1 MHRAGD
7 YNVAYLTNPGITRK
21 AFMASM
27 MATQALYLSTNQLYC
42 EAELLACFQE
52 DGQWI
57 AVLDKTVFHPQ
68 DEGQPGDTGR
78 ILTHCGERAQ
88 VLHTRKV
95 GDEIQHILD
104 HPLPT
109 GMTTMAL
116 DKEARQLHSCL
127 HSLGHLIGTIGLQ
140 NGWQPIRANH
150 WPNTC
155 HVEFAPKTHVVE
167 LDEQTI
173 AQHLSRLIAAGL
185 PVQISLDQTGT
196 RRVGFGDLSALP
208 CVGTHISNTREL
220 PANIRIS
227 TRLQQGN
234 LQVRYHIPEAA

>member
-1 MHRAGD
+1 
-7 YNVAYLTNPGITRK
+7 
-21 AFMASM
+21 MASS

-78 ILTHCGERAQ
+78 IITHCGERAQ

-95 GDEIQHILD
+95 GNEIQHILD
-104 HPLPT
+104 HALPT

-127 HSLGHLIGTIGLQ
+127 HSLGHLIGNIGLQ
-140 NGWQPIRANH
+140 NGWQPVRANH
-150 WPNTC
+150 WPETC
-155 HVEFAPKTHVVE
+155 HVEFAPQTHVVE

-173 AQHLSRLIAAGL
+173 AQHLGRLIAAGL
-185 PVQISLDQTGT
+185 PVQISTDQTGT
-196 RRVGFGDLSALP
+196 RRVGFGGLSTLP
-208 CVGTHISNTREL
+208 CLGTHISNTSEL
-220 PANIRIS
+220 PADIRIS
-227 TRLQQGN
+227 TQFQQGN
-234 LQVRYHIPEAA
+234 LQVRYHIPVAA